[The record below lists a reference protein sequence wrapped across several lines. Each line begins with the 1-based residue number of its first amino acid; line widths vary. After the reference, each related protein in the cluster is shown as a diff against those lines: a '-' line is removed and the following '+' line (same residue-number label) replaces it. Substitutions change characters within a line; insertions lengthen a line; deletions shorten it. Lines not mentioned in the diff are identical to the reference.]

1 METFTDISQAK
12 LIYMGTPDISARVLQ
27 RLIEAGFHFVAV
39 VSNEDKA
46 VGRKHIIEPTPV
58 KEVALRYGIP
68 VYQPHSFKNGGDA
81 FLSEIPADLIL
92 TMAYGKIVPSSVLN
106 HPKYGCLNLHGSLL
120 PKYRG
125 ASPIQ
130 MAIRDGLDVTGVS
143 LMQMVEAMDAGEVYA
158 TKEIPVS
165 DSDNYETLGQKMSE
179 AAAELA
185 IENVLSYLQGKLKGV
200 PQNEEEVTFCGKIT
214 PEQEHIP
221 LSLPARMALRYI
233 NSLSPAPGGYVNLD
247 GKKLKIFSAEV
258 DSRSGEA
265 GQIISTKKEL
275 VIACG
280 EGSLSLMM
288 IQLEGKK
295 PMMARDFVNGFHIGE
310 GIKAE

>member
-12 LIYMGTPDISARVLQ
+12 LIYMGTPDISARVFE
-27 RLIEAGFHFVAV
+27 RLIEAGFRFVAA

-46 VGRKHIIEPTPV
+46 VGRKHIIENTPV
-58 KEVALRYGIP
+58 KEVALRHGIP
-68 VYQPHSFKNGGDA
+68 VYQPHSFKNGGDE
-81 FLSEIPADLIL
+81 FLKQIPADLIL

-130 MAIRDGLDVTGVS
+130 MAIRDGLDLTGVS
-143 LMQMVEAMDAGEVYA
+143 LMQMVEAMDAGVVYA
-158 TKEIPVS
+158 KKEIPVS
-165 DSDNYETLGQKMSE
+165 DADNYETLGQKMSE
-179 AAAELA
+179 ASAELA
-185 IENVLSYLQGKLKGV
+185 IENVLDYLNGKLNGV

-233 NSLSPAPGGYVNLD
+233 NSLSPAPGGYIALE
-247 GKKLKIFSAEV
+247 GKKLKVFSAEV
-258 DSRSGEA
+258 DPRSGEV
-265 GQIISTKKEL
+265 GEIISSKKEL
-275 VIACG
+275 VIACA
-280 EGSLSLMM
+280 EGSLSLKM

-295 PMMARDFVNGFHIGE
+295 PMLARDFVNGFHIEAGK
-310 GIKAE
+310 KAE